1 MLHLFEEKYIY
12 LFIICWD
19 IKLPLNKRNE
29 LALRQRPDISH
40 WQEQDK

>member
-12 LFIICWD
+12 LYIRD
-19 IKLPLNKRNE
+19 IKLPLNKRSE